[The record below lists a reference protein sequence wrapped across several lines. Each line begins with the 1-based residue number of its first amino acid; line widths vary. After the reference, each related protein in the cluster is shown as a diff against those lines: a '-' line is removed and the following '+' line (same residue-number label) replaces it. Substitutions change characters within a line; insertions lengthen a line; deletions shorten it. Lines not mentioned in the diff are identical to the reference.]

1 MASKQNLGQRLK
13 RLITGE
19 HPVAVDEEAQSRL
32 IGRLGASDVEIRLQA
47 AEALAGF
54 PSDAAGRALADATR
68 DRDVRV
74 REAAARSIRAIA
86 AQAPVPVTPVMDALQ
101 LEPADSP
108 ALFSLVAALRE
119 LGPGEAAER
128 VIMEKKGWGIARAS
142 KAKIDEMVSL
152 REKLVE
158 FSADSQAMEVA
169 FDELFSRLDDPD
181 PDVRNDVKG
190 SLASNRYS
198 VRPLWAIYNEL
209 LNTEPRRAV
218 LAGRAIGHRLNPRGV
233 RRVPVGT
240 TMTKLGLAIAFR
252 TVACPYCGRDNHNVP
267 VTQRGLDL
275 ACEGRRAPDGA
286 AYALPVLCDFC
297 GNDFFVTF
305 DEDLRAE

>member
-1 MASKQNLGQRLK
+1 MASKQNLGQRLR
-13 RLITGE
+13 RLLTGE

-32 IGRLGASDVEIRLQA
+32 IGRLGASDAEIRLQA

-86 AQAPVPVTPVMDALQ
+86 AQAQVPVTPVMDALQ

-209 LNTEPRRAV
+209 LDTEPRRAV

-275 ACEGRRAPDGA
+275 ACEGRRTPDGA
-286 AYALPVLCDFC
+286 ACALPVLCDFC